1 MYVCVG
7 VHIYKYI
14 YILSIHMYIYIY
26 IYIDVYIYIYIC
38 MHTYVYIELIAGKL
52 DQQAGWLDVHHLVF
66 IYRCVFTNIY
76 RSPGIPVW

>member
-1 MYVCVG
+1 
-7 VHIYKYI
+7 
-14 YILSIHMYIYIY
+14 
-26 IYIDVYIYIYIC
+26 